1 MAKPLDKHRTLAIS
15 ALLGLVM
22 LKLIMLSALFTQTMP
37 HPPAFIA
44 PTLAASMALSA
55 LCIGLILTGS
65 RWLPTVAGIIALES
79 LLSFGPHKLYPGES
93 PAFFAQT
100 PAVYPV
106 IIVGTTLILVLI
118 VNVFKMNRLINSSQP
133 LEASASRS

>member
-1 MAKPLDKHRTLAIS
+1 MVESLDKHQTLAIS
-15 ALLGLVM
+15 ALLGLIA
-22 LKLIMLSALFTQTMP
+22 LKLIMLAALFSQTMP

-44 PTLAASMALSA
+44 PTLAASIALSA
-55 LCIGLILTGS
+55 VCIGLILTGS
-65 RWLPTVAGIIALES
+65 RWLLTVAGIIALES

-106 IIVGTTLILVLI
+106 IIVGTSLILVLVI
-118 VNVFKMNRLINSSQP
+118 NVFRMKRPIRPSVS
-133 LEASASRS
+133 LESKFGRS